1 MCQSSMAKPILILA
15 VLTISLVA
23 NVSFAATTSSSS
35 QKKSLLSADDLV
47 FFNKDGRAEIVNRE
61 KYMAQM
67 RKTPIATQEQHYN
80 NETESEDDIMKSSI
94 RKPCTEYNVFT
105 MKRAEEFVDW
115 DVIMSGVVLAP
126 PNRTASISI
135 SESYRISNKINVPA
149 GIRGKIIEKF
159 LTKALKIGFDNV
171 WTTTKNTGFTFTIPP
186 GKYGAVVSNPLTT
199 RHSGYLDSGCIGSSE
214 RTEFSSDSY
223 SSKNFEGLSWVEGV
237 IGLCVGKTFP
247 LPRCIG
253 EGFLRG

>member
-1 MCQSSMAKPILILA
+1 MAKSILILA
-15 VLTISLVA
+15 VLTISILA
-23 NVSFAATTSSSS
+23 NASIAATTSSPS
-35 QKKSLLSADDLV
+35 QKKSLLSADDFV
-47 FFNKDGRAEIVNRE
+47 FSNKDGRAETVDRE

-67 RKTPIATQEQHYN
+67 RRIPIATQEQHYN
-80 NETESEDDIMKSSI
+80 NKTESEDDMKKSSI

-105 MKRAEEFVDW
+105 MKRVEKFVDW

-135 SESYRISNKINVPA
+135 SESYRISNKINVPV
-149 GIRGKIIEKF
+149 GIRGKIVEKF
-159 LTKALKIGFDNV
+159 LSKALKIGLDNV
-171 WTTTKNTGFTFTIPP
+171 WTTTKNTGFAFQIPP

-223 SSKNFEGLSWVEGV
+223 SSKDFEGLSWVEGV

-253 EGFLRG
+253 EGFLHG